1 MSDTQKVVHNVCTPA
16 RVEKKAL
23 ELIDEG
29 KYDELDMPMMK
40 DLPLSVH
47 HDILQEEILSIASKY
62 QEINFKDMRHYVSKK
77 CATMLKQLIYYGD
90 NHADIG

>member
-1 MSDTQKVVHNVCTPA
+1 M
-16 RVEKKAL
+16 KAN
-23 ELIDEG
+23 
-29 KYDELDMPMMK
+29 MPMMK
-40 DLPLSVH
+40 DLSLAVH
-47 HDILQEEILSIASKY
+47 YDILQEEIASKY